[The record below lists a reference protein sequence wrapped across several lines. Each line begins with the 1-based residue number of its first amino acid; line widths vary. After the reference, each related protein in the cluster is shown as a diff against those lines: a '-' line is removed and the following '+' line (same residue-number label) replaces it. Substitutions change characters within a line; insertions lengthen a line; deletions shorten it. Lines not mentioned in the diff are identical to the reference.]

1 MINGVPFYT
10 RVWTVQGGKTT
21 SKAYGISDAKKW
33 VEDNQAQLIWDD
45 ALGQYYAEVIN
56 ADGEQY
62 IWMELIR
69 EYDLAGVACW
79 KLGFEPADI
88 WDVVNR
94 VKE

>member
-1 MINGVPFYT
+1 M
-10 RVWTVQGGKTT
+10 WTVQGGKTT

-62 IWMELIR
+62 IWME
-69 EYDLAGVACW
+69 EEESLA
-79 KLGFEPADI
+79 
-88 WDVVNR
+88 
-94 VKE
+94 